1 MRSPCP
7 PSSLFLVS
15 LLFSIFLFFFSY
27 PTSAQRPDD
36 QKSSLLT
43 LFGSAHPPS
52 WTPNTDCC
60 IHWKGVTCDGSTGHV
75 TGLGLS
81 NQWINASIN
90 FTSLISLSSLRNLD
104 LSNNFF
110 SNSFIPVS
118 ISALS
123 NLTHLNLSNSGF
135 TGSVPVE
142 ISRIKSLESLD
153 LSSSVFVSLSSLRF
167 STPDFEY
174 VVGNL
179 SGLRELYL
187 DNVDISS
194 PAPEPLAGLANL
206 RSLHLSSCNLSGAF
220 PVEIFQLRNLETLDL
235 SSNPHLTGSLPEFPQ
250 ESRLQILSLS
260 GTSFSGGLPSS
271 FGNLRHLQR
280 LDLRACNF
288 SGTIPLS
295 LGGISQLLH
304 LDISYNS
311 FSGEIQSLENLT
323 QLIRLDLSSNRF
335 SGRIPSLGSLKNVVE
350 IVLSN
355 NNFSGGM
362 NSSYGEHGLLSLTK
376 LDLRD
381 NSLNGKIPSSLFR
394 LPSLLYLDL
403 SKNHFDAPIDEIA
416 DSHSPLNSLDLSN
429 NKLQGPIPKSL
440 FQLRELKVL
449 LLSSNNFNGTID
461 LTMFQNFMNLSSL
474 DLSNNNLSV
483 NASRGTNAPFPQITR
498 LKLSSCNLRE
508 FPEFLRKQL
517 KLNFLDLSNN
527 QIDGEIPSWIWK
539 MGDGL
544 MNYLNLSHN
553 LLYGL
558 EPHAVDLSLSKLR
571 VLDLHSNKLQGTMP
585 IPPPSVFILD
595 YSNNSFTSSIPTNIS
610 LYLNSTIFFS
620 LSKNNISGEIPPSIC
635 AANNL
640 IVLDLSL
647 NNLSGPIPT
656 CLGQLDNLLVL
667 NLGKNSFR
675 GVISQSFQH
684 GCSLRTLNLNGNLL
698 EGSLPESLRNCSQ
711 LEVLN
716 IGNNQI
722 NDSFPCWLVSLKQL
736 RVLILRSNKFF
747 GPIQHPEGQNAF
759 SRLQIID
766 VSSNGFRG
774 NLSSECFRNLK
785 AMMDGEVGRRSFR
798 FDFLDL
804 SPQYYQDSVIVAL
817 KGLEIEFLN
826 IPSFLTS
833 IDFSNNK
840 FHGSIPEDIGNLKS
854 LHALNM
860 SHNEFS
866 GPIPSSFGNLQQ
878 LESLDLS
885 TNQLSGEIPTE
896 LTALTFLSVLDLS
909 RNRLRG
915 KVPQAKQFLTFTN
928 NSFQGNPDLCGSPL
942 STKCSSLSTSPEST
956 NSGLQAQNDFN
967 WKFIWWGLGFGMGN
981 GMVFGPLVFWMKG
994 RRWYNKHVDKML
1006 FMVTPTCAWFFIDSV
1021 LKMRM
1026 EDETS
1031 EQELMEFTSDMEK
1044 EEEGEQFRRHFC
1056 VFCTKIDMG
1065 WKRAIHRECSCHDA
1079 PPLFSSLGSQNT
1091 EETVKSNGTL

>member
-1 MRSPCP
+1 MKLP
-7 PSSLFLVS
+7 LFFQFLSIFSILVS
-15 LLFSIFLFFFSY
+15 TN
-27 PTSAQRPDD
+27 PTSAQCLDD

-60 IHWKGVTCDGSTGHV
+60 IHWEGITCDGSTGHV
-75 TGLGLS
+75 TGLDLTNCS
-81 NQWINASIN
+81 IRASIN
-90 FTSLISLSSLRNLD
+90 STSLLSLSSLRNLN
-104 LSNNFF
+104 LSH
-110 SNSFIPVS
+110 NSFFDSSIPTS
-118 ISALS
+118 IGALP

-135 TGSVPVE
+135 KGNVPVE
-142 ISRIKSLESLD
+142 ISRVKSLESLD
-153 LSSSVFVSLSSLRF
+153 LSSSVFVSPSSLRF
-167 STPDFEY
+167 SSPDFEY

-194 PAPEPLAGLANL
+194 RAPESLAGLANL
-206 RSLHLSSCNLSGAF
+206 TSLHLSSCNLSGAF
-220 PVEIFQLRNLETLDL
+220 PVEIFQLRNLEALDL
-235 SSNPHLTGSLPEFPQ
+235 SGNPLLTGNLPEFPQ

-260 GTSFSGGLPSS
+260 GTSFSGGLPPS

-280 LDLRACNF
+280 LELRACNF

-335 SGRIPSLGSLKNVVE
+335 SGGID
-350 IVLSN
+350 
-355 NNFSGGM
+355 
-362 NSSYGEHGLLSLTK
+362 SSYGEEGLLSLTK

-381 NSLNGKIPSSLFR
+381 NSLNGNIPSSLFR
-394 LPSLLYLDL
+394 LPSLHYLDL
-403 SKNHFDAPIDEIA
+403 SKNHFDATLDEFGDTPSSA
-416 DSHSPLNSLDLSN
+416 LNSLDLSN

-440 FQLRELKVL
+440 FQLSGLHVL
-449 LLSSNNFNGTID
+449 MLSSNNFNGTID
-461 LTMFQNFMNLSSL
+461 LTMFQNFMNLSLL
-474 DLSNNNLSV
+474 DLSNNILSI
-483 NASRGTNAPFPQITR
+483 NASRGTNTSFPQITS

-508 FPEFLRKQL
+508 FPEFLRKQS

-647 NNLSGPIPT
+647 NNLSGSIPT

-698 EGSLPESLRNCSQ
+698 EGSLPESLGNCSQ

-716 IGNNQI
+716 IGNNRI
-722 NDSFPCWLVSLKQL
+722 NDSFPSWLVSLKQL

-747 GPIQHPEGQNAF
+747 GPIQHPEDQNAF

-766 VSSNGFRG
+766 VSFNGFRG
-774 NLSSECFRNLK
+774 NLSSACFRNLK

-804 SPQYYQDSVIVAL
+804 NPQYYQDSVIVAL

-826 IPSFLTS
+826 IPSLLTS

-840 FHGSIPEDIGNLKS
+840 FHGSIPEDIGNLNS
-854 LHALNM
+854 LHALNV

-866 GPIPSSFGNLQQ
+866 GPIPSSFGNLRQ

-885 TNQLSGEIPTE
+885 RNQLSGEIPTN
-896 LTALTFLSVLDLS
+896 LTALTFLAVLNLS
-909 RNRLRG
+909 YNRLMGRI
-915 KVPQAKQFLTFTN
+915 PQGHQFSTFGN
-928 NSFQGNPDLCGSPL
+928 DSFQGNAGLCGPPL
-942 STKCSSLSTSPEST
+942 SRQCDAPGEPRSANLPLRK
-956 NSGLQAQNDFN
+956 DFD
-967 WKFIWWGLGFGMGN
+967 WRFMCVGLGFGFGN
-981 GMVFGPLVFWMKG
+981 WMVMGPLIFWPRA
-994 RRWYNKHVDKML
+994 RRWYYKHADKML
-1006 FMVTPTCAWFFIDSV
+1006 AMAMVDY
-1021 LKMRM
+1021 
-1026 EDETS
+1026 S
-1031 EQELMEFTSDMEK
+1031 EGEGVAMVRAHLD
-1044 EEEGEQFRRHFC
+1044 EEGGGIAVGREDLLVGVRWGGRREL
-1056 VFCTKIDMG
+1056 VEGDDKGKD
-1065 WKRAIHRECSCHDA
+1065 D
-1079 PPLFSSLGSQNT
+1079 
-1091 EETVKSNGTL
+1091 KSGDE